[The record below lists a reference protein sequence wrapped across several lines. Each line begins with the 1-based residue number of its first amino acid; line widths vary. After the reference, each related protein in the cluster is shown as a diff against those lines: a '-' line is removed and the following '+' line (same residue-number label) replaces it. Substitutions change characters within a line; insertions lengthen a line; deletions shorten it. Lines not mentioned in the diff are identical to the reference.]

1 MGKNLMEYYREN
13 VKQTWKT
20 AFFAAVILGLC
31 VHLFKFANALPNHD
45 SPYNY
50 YDPQNI
56 ITSGRWF
63 LTVACGIS
71 SYYDLPW
78 LIGML
83 SILYLALT
91 AVIVTDI
98 FDIENPLVIILVG
111 GIVVSY
117 PSITE
122 TLFFEYTAD
131 GYFLAMLLAAVA
143 SRVTTLDRIDFLRML
158 VASLCICL
166 SCGIYQAYV
175 SFALVLS
182 VCYLVM
188 VLLENRCSAKD
199 CWIWTGKQAAVYAV
213 GLGAYY
219 LVWQICMKVQGVKA
233 GSYQGIDQIG
243 TVSASLLLNGLMET
257 VEELMLFFFEWNV
270 FRNGWSLYSVLN
282 TVFLL
287 LMAASI
293 GIACFRTGIL
303 RRMGHLGLLL
313 LCLAALPLCV
323 CMWCFVSDTVDYRP
337 MMMGSTCILYI
348 FTAVLL
354 ERWAK
359 PLITNL
365 AGIVLALV
373 IFNNAVQA
381 NICYFYLD
389 ECYERTYATA
399 MEMVFRIRPAA
410 EETGATKLA
419 IAGNIRPEVALD
431 ANEPTDRIHLLSPV
445 LEETLMF
452 DHIHVTMILDHMYDL
467 GLIMVS
473 DEEAVELSQTD
484 EVAQMGRWPAS
495 DSLTVIGDTVVI
507 KLDDYEAGER

>member
-1 MGKNLMEYYREN
+1 MGNDLIDYYRKN

-20 AFFAAVILGLC
+20 AFAAAVIIGLC
-31 VHLFKFANALPNHD
+31 VHLFKFANTLPNHD
-45 SPYNY
+45 SPYSY

-91 AVIVTDI
+91 SVIVTDI
-98 FDIENPLVIILVG
+98 FGIENPLVIILASG
-111 GIVVSY
+111 LLMAY

-131 GYFLAMLLAAVA
+131 GYFLSMLLAAAA
-143 SRVTTLDRIDFLRML
+143 SRITTMDRINVPRML
-158 VASLCICL
+158 IASLCICF

-182 VCYLVM
+182 ACCFIVI
-188 VLLENRCSAKD
+188 LLENSRPVKE
-199 CWIWTGKQAAVYAV
+199 CWIWVGKQAAVYAM

-219 LVWQICMKVQGVKA
+219 LIWQICMKAQGVTA
-233 GSYQGIDQIG
+233 GSYQGIDQVG
-243 TVSASLLLNGLMET
+243 SLTVSMILHGFVEI

-270 FRNGWSLYSVLN
+270 FRNGWSVYAALN
-282 TVFLL
+282 GVFLT
-287 LMAASI
+287 LMAASV

-303 RRMGHLGLLL
+303 RRVHHFVLML
-313 LCLAALPLCV
+313 LCLAALPLCM
-323 CMWCFVSDTVDYRP
+323 CMWCFASETVDYRP
-337 MMMGSTCILYI
+337 MMLGSTCILYI

-354 ERWAK
+354 DRWGK
-359 PLITNL
+359 PLLANL
-365 AGIVLALV
+365 TGIILALV

-399 MEMVFRIRPAA
+399 LEMVLRIRPAV
-410 EETGATKLA
+410 EETGATKLV

-467 GLIMVS
+467 GLEMVP
-473 DEEAVELSQTD
+473 DQEAGDLAQTEL
-484 EVAQMGRWPAS
+484 VAQMGEWPAS
-495 DSLTVIGDTVVI
+495 DSLRIIGDTVVI
-507 KLDDYEAGER
+507 KLDDYEPGER